1 MEEHYDGRMR
11 FKKYERELN
20 ILRRRIKI
28 ETIEEVERTRFG
40 SMAILHS
47 TPVTP
52 AEDEEIV

>member
-28 ETIEEVERTRFG
+28 ETIEEV
-40 SMAILHS
+40 
-47 TPVTP
+47 
-52 AEDEEIV
+52 